1 MVRPTIG
8 VPIMP
13 TAESDD
19 LLTSAELAER
29 LRVKPMTILGWYRK
43 GRIPARKLSPKVL
56 RFDLAEVV
64 AALEAA
70 TERPAGR
77 EGGGR

>member
-1 MVRPTIG
+1 
-8 VPIMP
+8 MP

-56 RFDLAEVV
+56 RFDLAEVL

-70 TERPAGR
+70 SDPASR